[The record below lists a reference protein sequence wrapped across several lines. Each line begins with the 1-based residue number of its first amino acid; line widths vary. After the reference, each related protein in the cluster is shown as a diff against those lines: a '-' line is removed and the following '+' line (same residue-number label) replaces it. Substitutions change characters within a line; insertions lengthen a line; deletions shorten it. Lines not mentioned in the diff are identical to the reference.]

1 MRMSW
6 QYLPSPNC
14 VLRTLWYYQT
24 SLGVSEKLIQLK
36 RNVDHDDQSFCR
48 HVEDFETH
56 EVTNSPSR
64 TSFRLFLLFVDI
76 CQSYCNNLLY
86 TLENLTFLL
95 YFHHSIITNFWK
107 MMLFFNSTKG
117 ILISMKSPEFIPPP

>member
-1 MRMSW
+1 MYGFDVYSFMAFYALEFPSYRKSYMRMSW

-14 VLRTLWYYQT
+14 VLRTPWYYQT

-56 EVTNSPSR
+56 EVTNSPRR

-76 CQSYCNNLLY
+76 CQSYCNNL
-86 TLENLTFLL
+86 
-95 YFHHSIITNFWK
+95 
-107 MMLFFNSTKG
+107 
-117 ILISMKSPEFIPPP
+117 